1 MDPQPCGSVSRQSD
15 RPPTLAIG
23 NLRTENPAHW
33 GANSTVATLAIRVC
47 GKSFSLSNLETRMK
61 LFSALTILAIAAAGP
76 AFAEGKCT
84 GAPKSKWQPTSA
96 LESQLQAGGYKVRQI
111 KVEGG
116 CYEVY
121 ATDKDGKRANMAF
134 NAETLQKLDNA
145 EAGEN

>member
-1 MDPQPCGSVSRQSD
+1 
-15 RPPTLAIG
+15 
-23 NLRTENPAHW
+23 
-33 GANSTVATLAIRVC
+33 
-47 GKSFSLSNLETRMK
+47 MK
-61 LFSALTILAIAAAGP
+61 LLSALTILAVAAAGP

-84 GAPKSKWQPTSA
+84 NAPKSKWRPKSVLA
-96 LESQLQAGGYKVRQI
+96 SLLQADGYKVRQI

-121 ATDKDGKRANMAF
+121 ATDKDGKRANMAY